1 MTQRAIDWGAPRPAE
16 WPGPRERITAR
27 VSVDVA
33 EALRAAAKREGVSF
47 NTFLQRVLSQA
58 VSPADPI
65 IDGVWYDGY
74 TPFT

>member
-1 MTQRAIDWGAPRPAE
+1 
-16 WPGPRERITAR
+16 

>member
-27 VSVDVA
+27 VSVDIA
-33 EALRAAAKREGVSF
+33 EALRSAAKREGVSF
-47 NTFLQRVLSQA
+47 NTFLQRVLSEA
-58 VSPADPI
+58 VSPSDPI

-74 TPFT
+74 TPFK